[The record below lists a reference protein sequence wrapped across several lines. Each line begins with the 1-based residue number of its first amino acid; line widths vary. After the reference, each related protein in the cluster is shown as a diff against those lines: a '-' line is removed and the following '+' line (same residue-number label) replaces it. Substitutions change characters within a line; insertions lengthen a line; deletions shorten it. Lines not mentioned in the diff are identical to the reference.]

1 MSDILW
7 RGRWASS
14 AGVVVE
20 HRPVRTVPAR
30 VARTVSV
37 PGRNGALVYDEGR
50 WADVEIAYE
59 VYLTGGDVQD
69 AISRLGAWLGEG
81 GEGELR
87 DTYDPAHYRIG
98 RVSGDADIV
107 DSFGKLG
114 RTTLRWTCRPQRFLV
129 VGSTPFEVANGGH
142 VDNPTAFTAK
152 PLVKVTG
159 SGSGTLT
166 IGSRSLSIASIPAGG
181 LYIDS
186 DMKDCYDANGT
197 NMNNAVTLSGG
208 WPELP
213 GGASSIGFGGGIAG
227 VEITPRFW
235 EL

>member
-14 AGVVVE
+14 AGVVIE
-20 HRPVRTVPAR
+20 HRPVRTVPER
-30 VARTVSV
+30 VARTLNV
-37 PGRNGALVYDEGR
+37 PGRDGALVFDEGR
-50 WADVEIAYE
+50 WADVEVTYE
-59 VYLTGGDVQD
+59 VYLTGGDVLD
-69 AISRLGAWLGEG
+69 AITRLAAWIGG
-81 GEGELR
+81 PGEGELR
-87 DTYDPAHYRIG
+87 DTYDPAHFRIG
-98 RVSGDADIV
+98 RVVGNTEIAD
-107 DSFGKLG
+107 SYGKLG
-114 RTTLRWTCRPQRFLV
+114 RTKLTWSCRPQRWLV
-129 VGSTPFEVANGGH
+129 VGSSPFEVENGGH

-159 SGSGTLT
+159 SGPGALT

-213 GGASSIGFGGGIAG
+213 GGASSIGFGGGVAG